1 MKIPTFPSDRILELA
16 ATKIKTTL
24 KNIKGTETMQDPL
37 GYQQSVDAISR
48 NIERQRE
55 TINQIKNVLSNIT
68 NLRNRNDWKG
78 WLSSPNVT
86 NDIAIPWM
94 LLPNVRE
101 MVIEQLT
108 KDLQALYEKLEE
120 LRKDV

>member
-1 MKIPTFPSDRILELA
+1 MPELPSDRILELA

-24 KNIKGTETMQDPL
+24 KNIEGTEAMQDPL
-37 GYQQSVDAISR
+37 GINQSVEVISR
-48 NIERQRE
+48 NIERQME

-86 NDIAIPWM
+86 NSIAIPWE
-94 LLPNVRE
+94 LLPKVRE
-101 MVIEQLT
+101 MVIEQQT

>member
-24 KNIKGTETMQDPL
+24 KNIKGTEAMQDPL
-37 GYQQSVDAISR
+37 GINQSVEAISR

-78 WLSSPNVT
+78 WLSSPAFPSE
-86 NDIAIPWM
+86 IAIPWT
-94 LLPNVRE
+94 LLPKVRE
-101 MVIEQLT
+101 MLIEQLT

>member
-1 MKIPTFPSDRILELA
+1 MA
-16 ATKIKTTL
+16 ATKIKTIL
-24 KNIKGTETMQDPL
+24 KNIEGTEAMQDPL
-37 GYQQSVDAISR
+37 GINQSVEVISR
-48 NIERQRE
+48 NIERQME

-86 NDIAIPWM
+86 NGIAIPWE
-94 LLPNVRE
+94 LLPKVRE
-101 MVIEQLT
+101 MVIEHQT